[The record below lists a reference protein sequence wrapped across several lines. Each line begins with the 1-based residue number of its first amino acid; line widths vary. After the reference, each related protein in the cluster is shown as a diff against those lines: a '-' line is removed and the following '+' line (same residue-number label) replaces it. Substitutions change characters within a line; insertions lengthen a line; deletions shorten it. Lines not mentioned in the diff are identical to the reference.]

1 MYRIG
6 ELARRTGVTPDL
18 LRAWERRYGLL
29 EPVRTGGGFRVY
41 SDADEQRVRAMQS
54 HLEHGLAAA
63 EAARLARAGEAAP
76 PAEALRTALLD
87 FDEQGAQRAFDAL
100 LAAFSSEAVVVDV
113 VLPLLREIGE
123 GWAAGAVSVAQEHF
137 STQLLRGR
145 LLGLARGW
153 GVGAGPLALLAC
165 PPGERHDVGLIAFG
179 LALRGRGWRIVFL
192 GADTPLD
199 TIAAEAERLAAKLVV
214 LAVVAEPTGGRAQ
227 LTALA
232 RRVPLA
238 LGGPGATEALA
249 RMVGAQRLD
258 GDPVAAADAVGS
270 RL

>member
-6 ELARRTGVTPDL
+6 ELARRTGVSPDL

-41 SDADEQRVRAMQS
+41 SEADEQRVRAMQS
-54 HLEHGLAAA
+54 HLEQGLAAA

-76 PAEALRTALLD
+76 PAEALRAALLD
-87 FDEQGAQRAFDAL
+87 FDELGAQRALDVL
-100 LAAFSSEAVVVDV
+100 LAAFSSETVVVDV

-123 GWAAGAVSVAQEHF
+123 GWQEGSVSVAQEHF
-137 STQLLRGR
+137 ASQLLRGR

-153 GVGAGPLALLAC
+153 GVGSGPLALLAC
-165 PPGERHDVGLIAFG
+165 PPGERHDIGLIAFG

-199 TIAAEAERLAAKLVV
+199 TIAAEADRLGARLVV
-214 LAVVAEPTGGRAQ
+214 LALMAEPTGGRAQ

-238 LGGPGATEALA
+238 LGGTGATEALA
-249 RMVGAQRLD
+249 RMVGAEQLD
-258 GDPVAAADAVGS
+258 DDPVAAADAVGS
-270 RL
+270 SA